1 MRAAQVRM
9 TDALLRSLGGRT
21 VLLHIPAQ
29 AIPGDIGEQLGL
41 ALPLFQDVPIG
52 PAVLRKVRPR
62 IATAATERPAE
73 CELLL
78 SASAVAKIVGSLDYQ
93 SADVLFANASGVLVD
108 GELLEITSATS
119 VEGFGSAYL
128 YRLGLRASAA
138 DLV

>member
-1 MRAAQVRM
+1 MRGAQTRM

-41 ALPLFQDVPIG
+41 AAPLFQDVPVG
-52 PAVLRKVRPR
+52 PAVLRKIRSR
-62 IATAATERPAE
+62 IAAFSREKPAE

-78 SASAVAKIVGSLDYQ
+78 SASAVAKIVGSLEYE
-93 SADVLFANASGVLVD
+93 SADVLFAQACGVLID
-108 GELLEITSATS
+108 GELMQITSATS
-119 VEGFGSAYL
+119 AEGFGSVYL